1 AGAFARW
8 MLQGSKTKHWMR
20 MFYTLRSAF
29 QLRKS
34 SLDEKGETEFWQ
46 AGKSVAGIREVESV
60 ATIVGRYEAALQE
73 IKR

>member
-1 AGAFARW
+1 
-8 MLQGSKTKHWMR
+8 MR

-46 AGKSVAGIREVESV
+46 AGKSVANIHQIEPV
-60 ATIVGRYEAALQE
+60 ATIIGRYETALQE
-73 IKR
+73 LYK